1 MSKSLSFRILAV
13 LCALSSVTA
22 CSKESAPEGKDIQID
37 GQSYHVEADKL
48 VIGRECNYAPFN
60 WTETKE
66 NENTLKIS
74 NAQGYADGYD
84 IQIAKKL
91 SEKRGRE
98 VEIVKELWES
108 LVADCDN
115 GAINLVLAGRTD
127 TAERRQTVAFSDEYY
142 RSEVVLIT
150 RTEYSTKYDGKILG
164 KEELTALLKDKQVV
178 SQANTVEDD
187 RIDNFVK
194 DYGCVHAS
202 AQTTYALAAKDVE
215 NATADFLTVERPV
228 AKNYVQNRK
237 GLGIIRRN
245 QNILG
250 IDLAEL
256 GVSIGIKK
264 QNTGL
269 KAAVN
274 AALKSIS
281 SSQREQRRSDAVLR
295 SAAE

>member
-22 CSKESAPEGKDIQID
+22 CSKESTLEGKDIQID

-115 GAINLVLAGRTD
+115 
-127 TAERRQTVAFSDEYY
+127 
-142 RSEVVLIT
+142 
-150 RTEYSTKYDGKILG
+150 
-164 KEELTALLKDKQVV
+164 
-178 SQANTVEDD
+178 
-187 RIDNFVK
+187 
-194 DYGCVHAS
+194 
-202 AQTTYALAAKDVE
+202 
-215 NATADFLTVERPV
+215 
-228 AKNYVQNRK
+228 
-237 GLGIIRRN
+237 
-245 QNILG
+245 
-250 IDLAEL
+250 
-256 GVSIGIKK
+256 
-264 QNTGL
+264 
-269 KAAVN
+269 
-274 AALKSIS
+274 
-281 SSQREQRRSDAVLR
+281 
-295 SAAE
+295 